1 MKAPKTPNTPIKF
14 ELLRQFVGRDG
25 HIITSGKEYF
35 RINNLQIDQR
45 LEGFRNTTI
54 IPRYPFGKDEFEVS
68 YKNNELLIYKL
79 DLGMR
84 IFTICIEDGLVLR
97 KSDAEFVRDILY
109 TCLESMNEYVKTQN
123 FEDSTYTA
131 IEVKDTWKMI
141 G

>member
-1 MKAPKTPNTPIKF
+1 MKAPNTPIKF
-14 ELLRQFVGRDG
+14 ELVLQLVGRDG
-25 HIITSGKEYF
+25 KLITSGKKYF

-54 IPRYPFGKDEFEVS
+54 IPRYPFGNDEFEVS
-68 YKNNELLIYKL
+68 YTSNELTISKL

-84 IFTICIEDGLVLR
+84 TFTVCIEDGLVLL
-97 KSDAEFVRDILY
+97 KADAEVVRDILY

-141 G
+141 S

>member
-1 MKAPKTPNTPIKF
+1 MQAPKTPKTPIMF
-14 ELLRQFVGRDG
+14 ELMRETVGRDG
-25 HIITSGKEYF
+25 RFMTDEYYRIT
-35 RINNLQIDQR
+35 NLKIDQR
-45 LEGFRNTTI
+45 LEGFHNTTI

-68 YKNNELLIYKL
+68 YKNNELTITKL
-79 DLGMR
+79 YLGMQD
-84 IFTICIEDGLVLR
+84 FTVCIEDGLVLL
-97 KSDAEFVRDILY
+97 KSDAEVVRDILY